1 MDADLQVPSFASYSG
16 SMYPRSNTFISS
28 PSARGGTTPVA
39 ELNNS
44 PTFQA
49 FINKTIERIIL
60 LGRGP
65 PGAVGDGKTIGASMR
80 WSQAAL
86 AALPVELWPRVDIV
100 ENWHC
105 AEVACLAPTAAN
117 LKLRHEPFP
126 APVQAMVLRM
136 IAEGHIDKQF
146 ARGCDVGLG
155 SGGSDSSR
163 RLDEVIEDEASGELG
178 TLHSLLQKAATAL
191 ERAKDNAGG
200 AEGGGAAND
209 SQDDSSVAE
218 TAALV
223 ASIERS
229 IKAHKEAAGLRTPL
243 AATSA
248 AGAEYTVT
256 ARFAPPPKQAAP
268 TPKSLADQAQIQQ
281 LQRESAGAIH
291 RLHAALPKTLIHWGP
306 TPAPAELLSAVVLND
321 VLMRMES
328 QRAVLESVGASL
340 TEAATTNCSAA
351 RASISGKAIDTTFDR
366 LIREKVVV
374 LCLSPVDRLFGLVP
388 GGDLAMAVARSN
400 HVPQMTKA
408 ALQLAALASRV
419 SFVAESG
426 ELDVSSVAAAL
437 LKGMAEAGDADAD
450 NDYDAL
456 VRSLGRAIAHSR
468 HLGFKVVTAGGVV
481 HDWGE
486 FANKTIDMIADQ
498 GHLAFT
504 SADYRELTG
513 VIFLFGRLRARGEGG
528 SRQHSPDEPAAGRS
542 GVLHAPARRHPVRQR
557 GV

>member
-1 MDADLQVPSFASYSG
+1 
-16 SMYPRSNTFISS
+16 
-28 PSARGGTTPVA
+28 
-39 ELNNS
+39 
-44 PTFQA
+44 
-49 FINKTIERIIL
+49 
-60 LGRGP
+60 
-65 PGAVGDGKTIGASMR
+65 MR

-86 AALPVELWPRVDIV
+86 SALPVELWPRVDLV

-105 AEVACLAPTAAN
+105 AEVACLAPTATN

-126 APVQAMVLRM
+126 APVQAMVIGM

-146 ARGCDVGLG
+146 ARGCDVGIG
-155 SGGSDSSR
+155 SGGSASSR
-163 RLDEVIEDEASGELG
+163 RLGEDIEDEASGELA
-178 TLHSLLQKAATAL
+178 TLQSLLQKAVAAL
-191 ERAKDNAGG
+191 ERAKDSAGG
-200 AEGGGAAND
+200 AEGGGAA
-209 SQDDSSVAE
+209 DDSSVAE
-218 TAALV
+218 TTALV

-229 IKAHKEAAGLRTPL
+229 IKAHMEVAGLRTPL

-268 TPKSLADQAQIQQ
+268 TPKSLADQAQVQQ

-291 RLHAALPKTLIHWGP
+291 RLHAALPKTLIHWAP

-321 VLMRMES
+321 ALMRMES

-366 LIREKVVV
+366 LIRERIVE
-374 LCLSPVDRLFGLVP
+374 LCLSPVDRMFGFVP

-468 HLGFKVVTAGGVV
+468 HLGFKVVAAGGVV
-481 HDWGE
+481 HDS
-486 FANKTIDMIADQ
+486 N
-498 GHLAFT
+498 
-504 SADYRELTG
+504 SN
-513 VIFLFGRLRARGEGG
+513 
-528 SRQHSPDEPAAGRS
+528 SN
-542 GVLHAPARRHPVRQR
+542 
-557 GV
+557 